1 MKQRDAAVSAQDN
14 RGGTSDTKLAQKSGA
29 DSAAAVAAATAAAAL
44 QQQRA
49 RGLEEK
55 VADLQ
60 SKLEHAL
67 AEKDRCQRGQYQ
79 HTHGIVL
86 LFSHV
91 LEGANKMQ
99 SCAQRMLKRQRPTL
113 SKWRQSL
120 RFSHLKP
127 HPFFR
132 SCNVSA
138 GAGKRS

>member
-14 RGGTSDTKLAQKSGA
+14 RGGTSETKLAQKGGA
-29 DSAAAVAAATAAAAL
+29 DSAAAVAAATATAAL

-67 AEKDRCQRGQYQ
+67 AEKDRSERTIS
-79 HTHGIVL
+79 THAWFV

-91 LEGANKMQ
+91 REGANKMQ

-113 SKWRQSL
+113 SKWLQSL
-120 RFSHLKP
+120 RFGLLKP

-132 SCNVSA
+132 SCNLRA
-138 GAGKRS
+138 GAGERS